1 MGENKQI
8 NDCKI
13 EKEVLLT
20 EKDLVIEDMET
31 KGKEKECINDEKN
44 EENMKKV
51 FKELETKINLCE
63 SVEALSEKEK
73 LHKEEE
79 QLEIKENEL
88 LSDKSNMNNMDKE
101 IFEDEDENKQIN
113 DCKIEKEVLLTEK
126 DLVIE
131 DMETKGKE
139 KECIN
144 DEKNEENMNKVFG
157 KLDSRFQMFNG

>member
-1 MGENKQI
+1 MGKKVFDEINEKVENNCI
-8 NDCKI
+8 
-13 EKEVLLT
+13 KEIM
-20 EKDLVIEDMET
+20 KDVFEELEVKVE
-31 KGKEKECINDEKN
+31 N
-44 EENMKKV
+44 EVVKLSMKKV

-79 QLEIKENEL
+79 QLKIKENEL

-131 DMETKGKE
+131 DMEK
-139 KECIN
+139 
-144 DEKNEENMNKVFG
+144 
-157 KLDSRFQMFNG
+157 